1 MGKCS
6 QFIGKKANRSGLS
19 PIFLCLFLPL
29 KLQLKSKKENI
40 HITVKKRVR
49 ESSVDERFQQMF
61 WKKLGMNMLSKE
73 MELRKLRHRG
83 VHSGYGNQ
91 SSQKD
96 DDKAMMALNVRWRMN
111 MRFLEVFYETNVPPC
126 LLHHAERQAIQ
137 GFL

>member
-61 WKKLGMNMLSKE
+61 
-73 MELRKLRHRG
+73 
-83 VHSGYGNQ
+83 
-91 SSQKD
+91 
-96 DDKAMMALNVRWRMN
+96 
-111 MRFLEVFYETNVPPC
+111 
-126 LLHHAERQAIQ
+126 
-137 GFL
+137 